1 MSTADMRII
10 HNWTHRGGESSELA
24 THHLSLFKRRWGTF
38 NTFPPDHR
46 KTTVNITKRK
56 RVKWQQ
62 KHVHQPPEMR
72 KIPQQVIGAS
82 LEEMVQRV
90 LSRPEIILQLWLNQ
104 TSEKEDSNRIR
115 CYQGWWTTKIK
126 METCSCETTDGMQ
139 RRWDER
145 CCAES
150 HHKKVNSYN
159 STKKRSKIVPIGSE
173 WSWYSYWKR
182 FIETARWNNPSIKTG
197 KIKMQRLIMLN
208 YRRLLV

>member
-1 MSTADMRII
+1 MSTAYMRRI

-56 RVKWQQ
+56 KVKWWR
-62 KHVHQPPEMR
+62 KHVDQPPVMR

-90 LSRPEIILQLWLNQ
+90 LSRPEIILQRWLNK

-115 CYQGWWTTKIK
+115 CSHQGWWTTKIK
-126 METCSCETTDGMQ
+126 LETCSSETTDGMQ
-139 RRWDER
+139 RRWNKSAVLRATTKSELMQLYEGKFKD
-145 CCAES
+145 CS
-150 HHKKVNSYN
+150 HWKRMQLVQLLKKVHPNSEM
-159 STKKRSKIVPIGSE
+159 K
-173 WSWYSYWKR
+173 
-182 FIETARWNNPSIKTG
+182 
-197 KIKMQRLIMLN
+197 
-208 YRRLLV
+208 